1 MYVHPQ
7 VGCVQKLEEVDAQV
21 STGQRQISNWEHNL
35 GGLLENVLGKL
46 SLA

>member
-21 STGQRQISNWEHNL
+21 STGRTPNQQLGTL
-35 GGLLENVLGKL
+35 GGLLENVLEKL
-46 SLA
+46 FLA

>member
-21 STGQRQISNWEHNL
+21 NTGQRQISSCEHNL
-35 GGLLENVLGKL
+35 GWLENVLGKL